1 MKEFFENIKL
11 SVFIY
16 GIGTFVCV
24 LLLLGGYY
32 LNGPEFTAIDT
43 YSLIFIIFGLPVF
56 IAGDVLTLAIL
67 RAYRYFKG

>member
-11 SVFIY
+11 SIFIY

-32 LNGPEFTAIDT
+32 LNGPALTAVDT

-56 IAGDVLTLAIL
+56 ITADILTLAVKRI
-67 RAYRYFKG
+67 YHYFKG